1 GPVALDGAA
10 ESGQLDGLDLA
21 GLLDNVVVSATKS
34 ELRED
39 EAPAITTVITREEI
53 RRWGYQSVAEGLNHV
68 AGVYVIDD
76 QILPNIGI
84 RGVSGGLR
92 SESGL
97 IKVMIDGRSVAF
109 RSTSGNWLGAE
120 LVPLSAVQQI
130 EIIRGPA
137 SSLYG
142 ADAFLGI
149 INIVTRRPDQ

>member
-1 GPVALDGAA
+1 
-10 ESGQLDGLDLA
+10 
-21 GLLDNVVVSATKS
+21 VVSATKS

-39 EAPAITTVITREEI
+39 EAPAITTVITRDEL
-53 RRWGYQSVAEGLNHV
+53 RRWGYQSVAEVLTHV

-76 QILPNIGI
+76 QILPNVGI

-120 LVPLSAVQQI
+120 LVPLAAVQQI
-130 EIIRGPA
+130 EII
-137 SSLYG
+137 
-142 ADAFLGI
+142 
-149 INIVTRRPDQ
+149 